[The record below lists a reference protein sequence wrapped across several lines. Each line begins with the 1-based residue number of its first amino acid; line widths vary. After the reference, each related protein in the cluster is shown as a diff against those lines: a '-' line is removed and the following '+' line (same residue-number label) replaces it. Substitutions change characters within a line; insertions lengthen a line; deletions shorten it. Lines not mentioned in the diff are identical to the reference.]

1 MVDVLL
7 YKNEYRIFEPVEII
21 IRKEKIRGDEP
32 IWVIIYIYMEMYQ
45 LYTLYSDPKQTKMSF
60 FFYKNK
66 EQEGKTGSAWGVGI
80 GRKGRT

>member
-1 MVDVLL
+1 M
-7 YKNEYRIFEPVEII
+7 YFYTRMNIFEPVEII
-21 IRKEKIRGDEP
+21 IRKEKNRGDEP
-32 IWVIIYIYMEMYQ
+32 IWVIIHIYMEMYQ